1 MTFPFPGTALSPQ
14 KRTSYPSQELK
25 VKSPFYSMLTQSEHA
40 VESNSRMVSSA
51 LIDGDAVDDVAL
63 AKIPKGPEGM
73 LRGDAEH
80 RGADANAGV
89 EGDNFMVLQFLAKAV
104 DEMNFR
110 ADGPLGASGGILNCF
125 YNAFG
130 RADLIGGLGDLEAAF
145 RVGDDANARMLAADA
160 LDLLRPETLVHRAV
174 AFSQN
179 S

>member
-63 AKIPKGPEGM
+63 AQILKGPEEM

-89 EGDNFMVLQFLAKAV
+89 EGDNFMVLHFLTKAV
-104 DEMNFR
+104 GEMNFR
-110 ADGPLGASGGILNCF
+110 AEGPLGASGGIRICF
-125 YNAFG
+125 
-130 RADLIGGLGDLEAAF
+130 F
-145 RVGDDANARMLAADA
+145 RPSGSSDW
-160 LDLLRPETLVHRAV
+160 TG
-174 AFSQN
+174 
-179 S
+179 